1 MFRCLYLRAGEPRYP
16 DRVDSRN
23 ILIVE
28 DEMIT
33 ALDLQ
38 NQLRKLGYGITA
50 LARSGEEAIRL
61 TEQANPDLVLMD
73 LNLTGPMG
81 GIEASKRIREV
92 NEEVP
97 VVYLTAYPSILMRSP
112 GQMQK
117 PYMCLSK
124 PVSIPNLQ
132 TIIEVALRS

>member
-1 MFRCLYLRAGEPRYP
+1 
-16 DRVDSRN
+16 VDSQN

-28 DEMIT
+28 DEMVT

-38 NQLRKLGYGITA
+38 NQIRKLGYGITA
-50 LARSGEEAIRL
+50 LARSGEEAIQFTRHSH
-61 TEQANPDLVLMD
+61 PDLVLMD
-73 LNLTGPMG
+73 LHLTGPMTG
-81 GIEASKRIREV
+81 LEASRRIREV

-124 PVSIPNLQ
+124 PVSIPDLR
-132 TIIEVALRS
+132 TIIEIALRT